1 MTYPRTDS
9 QYITEDM
16 ASTVQTLLA
25 DLPEVLPFLSN
36 APDGA
41 RVSCLVDNA
50 KVTDHHAILPTQEAV
65 RADLSQLAE
74 KQKNIFYLVCQR
86 LAQAVLPDC
95 IYEETDVEVLC
106 AETTFKAKGKIVLEP
121 GYQAIE
127 NACSVLYGASCRAAK
142 AMGYRRVITYILES
156 EPGTSLKA
164 AGFHCEGRAGGLEWN
179 GSRKPK
185 DADQYPHEMKTRWSK
200 EMEVATNA
208 RKTGEVASI

>member
-1 MTYPRTDS
+1 MSKLEKTKKTAKPPRLYDLTTLQREANRFFGYTAQETLDVLQELYEGKLVTYPRTDS

-16 ASTVQTLLA
+16 AGTVQGLLA
-25 DLPEVLPFLSN
+25 GMPKILPFLS
-36 APDGA
+36 AVPDDS
-41 RVSCLVDNA
+41 RVSRLVDNA

-127 NACSVLYGASCRAAK
+127 
-142 AMGYRRVITYILES
+142 
-156 EPGTSLKA
+156 
-164 AGFHCEGRAGGLEWN
+164 
-179 GSRKPK
+179 
-185 DADQYPHEMKTRWSK
+185 DAFR
-200 EMEVATNA
+200 
-208 RKTGEVASI
+208 I